1 MSTPSETSYS
11 EVPEVSEDSGHGEN
25 PEWQTGAIATAPAGP
40 FEMMVGWLLPGSDTA
55 ALLVDFPTNPSGPI
69 RARTTV
75 ALDEASLKRAVA
87 MRQGVVLMFECRN
100 AALPIVVG
108 LLAQAPSELS
118 SLLNR
123 QNLDSPSSPGQED
136 KLRLDVSAPSNG
148 PSAGSESMA
157 SASVEV
163 LVDGKKVTVRGQD
176 EVTLQCGE
184 ASLTLCRDGKILL
197 RGTYI
202 ETYADGVNRIKG
214 AQVKIN

>member
-1 MSTPSETSYS
+1 MRRLDSGNPMSTPSETSYS

-163 LVDGKKVTVRGQD
+163 LVDGKKRALLSAEMVRFFCAERTSKPTRTGSI
-176 EVTLQCGE
+176 
-184 ASLTLCRDGKILL
+184 AS
-197 RGTYI
+197 
-202 ETYADGVNRIKG
+202 KG
-214 AQVKIN
+214 RK